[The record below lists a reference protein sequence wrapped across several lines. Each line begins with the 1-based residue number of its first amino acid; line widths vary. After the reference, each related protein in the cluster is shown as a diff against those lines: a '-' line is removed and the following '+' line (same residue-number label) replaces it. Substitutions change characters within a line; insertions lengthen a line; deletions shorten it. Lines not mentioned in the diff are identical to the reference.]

1 MSTEPV
7 RVAVL
12 GGGMFFEE
20 IIGQTLK
27 DFTLGGIAG
36 ALNSIGMSRLA
47 PEVAGIPVHLVAVCT
62 NSPGHGTADRIAAD
76 FNRQVPGA
84 SVTAH
89 YGQEGWQEILKT
101 TEPEVLFVA
110 VPDHLHA
117 PAILQALAHG
127 VHVIAEKPLCLHTA
141 EADRIIA
148 EAEERGLVVAVDMH
162 KRYDPFVR
170 ELMTRSIRRYGEI
183 VRIRAVLEEP
193 LEVSTDVFAW
203 AEESDPFAYVGCHW
217 LDVVSHYT
225 GAFPRAVYATGERK
239 LLEHWDDVQREIAA
253 RTGRTDFKRTGRIH
267 TWDSMNVNVTY
278 DNGMRGDFNN
288 TWINPADFE
297 GAVNQEIEVIG
308 TLGRGMVDQ
317 QDRGLREAITGEGSR
332 TRNPAFGA
340 RVETPE
346 GGVELFGYGK
356 ASIAAGLL
364 AILRVLRLGASISD
378 VEGTYPDAKSQRP
391 VTMVIEAA
399 RSVAARNYEHFQGRG
414 AAPVTAA
421 LTPDS
426 IRLIDPF
433 GDPIEHS
440 IYCREPGR

>member
-1 MSTEPV
+1 
-7 RVAVL
+7 
-12 GGGMFFEE
+12 
-20 IIGQTLK
+20 
-27 DFTLGGIAG
+27 
-36 ALNSIGMSRLA
+36 
-47 PEVAGIPVHLVAVCT
+47 
-62 NSPGHGTADRIAAD
+62 
-76 FNRQVPGA
+76 
-84 SVTAH
+84 
-89 YGQEGWQEILKT
+89 
-101 TEPEVLFVA
+101 
-110 VPDHLHA
+110 
-117 PAILQALAHG
+117 
-127 VHVIAEKPLCLHTA
+127 
-141 EADRIIA
+141 
-148 EAEERGLVVAVDMH
+148 MH

-239 LLEHWDDVQREIAA
+239 LLEHWGDVQREIAA

>member
-1 MSTEPV
+1 MSAEPV
-7 RVAVL
+7 RVAVI

-27 DFTLGGIAG
+27 DFALGGIAG

-47 PEVAGIPVHLVAVCT
+47 PEVADIPVHLVAVGT
-62 NSPGHGTADRIAAD
+62 GSPERGTAARIAAD
-76 FNRQVPGA
+76 FNRLVPGA
-84 SVTAH
+84 DVSAH
-89 YGQEGWQEILKT
+89 YGEEGWREILQKAK
-101 TEPEVLFVA
+101 PDVLFVA

-117 PAILQALAHG
+117 RAILEALAHG
-127 VHVIAEKPLCLHTA
+127 VHVIAEKPMCLHTA

-148 EAEERGLVVAVDMH
+148 EAEARGLIVAVDMH

-170 ELMTRSIRRYGEI
+170 ELMTHSVRRYGDI
-183 VRIRAVLEEP
+183 IRIRAVLEEP
-193 LEVSTDVFAW
+193 LEVSTEVFAW
-203 AEESDPFAYVGCHW
+203 AEQSDPFTYVGCHW

-239 LLEHWDDVQREIAA
+239 LLERWDDVQREIAA
-253 RTGRTDFKRTGRIH
+253 RTGRTDFKRTGPIH

-317 QDRGLREAITGEGSR
+317 QDRGFREAITGEGSR
-332 TRNPAFGA
+332 TRNPAFGG

-346 GGVELFGYGK
+346 GGAELFGYGK

-364 AILRVLRLGASISD
+364 AIMRVLRRDASIHD
-378 VEGTYPDAKSQRP
+378 VQGTYPDAKSQRP

-399 RSVAARNYEHFQGRG
+399 RAVAARNYELFQARG
-414 AAPVTAA
+414 VAPVTAA
-421 LTPDS
+421 LTDEA

-433 GDPIEHS
+433 ADPVEQT
-440 IYCREPGR
+440 IYCRQPSR